1 MTRKITKPNGKIV
14 SRTDLA
20 DVFGVSMPTVDTWVR
35 QGCPVVKRG
44 SKGISW
50 EFATADVAEWLR
62 ERATK
67 ELAGEDGDGLTD
79 AQIERRTKM
88 AKMIVAELEVA
99 EAKRQVAL
107 VEEFQRAQSMFAAA
121 VQSAVMRVP
130 QRVVLRLIGET
141 DEHKFKQVL
150 REELTDAL
158 RQASEAEIDLPE
170 EAGEEMSFDED

>member
-1 MTRKITKPNGKIV
+1 MARKITKPSGKIV

-62 ERATK
+62 ERAAA
-67 ELAGEDGDGLTD
+67 ELTGDGNNLD
-79 AQIERRTKM
+79 EIERRTKM

-99 EAKRQVAL
+99 EAKKQVAL
-107 VEEFQRAQSMFAAA
+107 VSEFERAQSMFAAA
-121 VQSAVMRVP
+121 IQASVMQVT
-130 QRVVLRLIGET
+130 QRVVIRLLGET
-141 DEHKFKQVL
+141 DEATFKKVL
-150 REELTDAL
+150 NGELAAAL
-158 RQASEAEIDLPE
+158 RQAAEAEVDLPPEALE
-170 EAGEEMSFDED
+170 EIGGDDAE

>member
-1 MTRKITKPNGKIV
+1 MTRKITKPSGKIV

-62 ERATK
+62 DRAAA
-67 ELAGEDGDGLTD
+67 ELTGEGSDLVE
-79 AQIERRTKM
+79 IERRTKM

-107 VEEFQRAQSMFAAA
+107 VSEFERAQSMFAAA
-121 VQSAVMRVP
+121 IQSAVMRVP

-141 DEHKFKQVL
+141 DEHTFKKVL
-150 REELTDAL
+150 SDELADAL
-158 RQASEAEIDLPE
+158 RQAADAEIDLPP
-170 EAGEEMSFDED
+170 EAQEEMNPDEE